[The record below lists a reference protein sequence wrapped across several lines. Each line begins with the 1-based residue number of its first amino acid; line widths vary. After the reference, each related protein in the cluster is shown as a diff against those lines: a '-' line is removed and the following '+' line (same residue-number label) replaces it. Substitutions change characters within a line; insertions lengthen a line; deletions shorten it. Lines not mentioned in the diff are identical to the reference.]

1 MEIHINNITKKFGN
15 VKAVDNLSLN
25 IKSGEFVA
33 FLGPSGCGKTT
44 TLLMT
49 AGIYKPNG
57 GTIYF
62 GDKDVTYL
70 PPKDRNIGMVFQ
82 SYALYP
88 HMSVYENITFSMKLK
103 KISEKIKR
111 EEAKKI
117 ADMLG
122 IGNLLDRKPG
132 ELSGGQQQRVA
143 LGRALIKKP
152 ELLLFDEPL
161 SNLDARLRISMRS
174 EIKRIQ
180 KELGI
185 TCIYVTH
192 DQVEAMTMADKV
204 AVIKDGQLQAFEP
217 PMDLHDKP
225 RNLFIGQF
233 VGNPPMNTWKSSVKE
248 IKGIPYVEMSDG
260 TYHEISTKYNSLKK
274 GKLVAGIRPGDIE
287 LVSEG
292 TDGAASAI
300 VSIVEPLGRDNLLD
314 CQCGKKT
321 VEILSDPHLGI
332 KHGQKIFFKIKK
344 DAWQFFDIESG
355 NSLLW
360 NV

>member
-1 MEIHINNITKKFGN
+1 MDVYLKNITKKFGN
-15 VKAVDNLSLN
+15 VKAVDNLNLH

-57 GTIYF
+57 GSIIF

-70 PPKDRNIGMVFQ
+70 SPKDRNIGMVFQ

-88 HMSVYENITFSMKLK
+88 HMNVYENITFSMKLK
-103 KISEKIKR
+103 KISESIKKK
-111 EEAKKI
+111 EAQRV

-122 IGNLLDRKPG
+122 IGHLLERKPG

-152 ELLLFDEPL
+152 QLLLFDEPL

-180 KELGI
+180 QELGI

-192 DQVEAMTMADKV
+192 DQVEAMTMADRV
-204 AVIKDGQLQAFEP
+204 AVIKNGQLQAFEP
-217 PMDLHDKP
+217 PMDLHEKP
-225 RNLFIGQF
+225 KTLFIGQF
-233 VGNPPMNTWKSSVKE
+233 VGNPPMNIWKSKISVE
-248 IKGIPYVEMSDG
+248 NNICYIEMPDG
-260 TYHEISTKYNSLKK
+260 TKQEISKDYSSIKK
-274 GKLVAGIRPGDIE
+274 SELIAGIRAEDITI
-287 LVSEG
+287 VDKN
-292 TDGAASAI
+292 TKGATLAK
-300 VSIVEPLGRDNLLD
+300 VNIVEPLGRDNLLD
-314 CQCGKKT
+314 CQCENKT
-321 VEILSDPHLGI
+321 IEILSDPHI
-332 KHGQKIFFKIKK
+332 KIRPGDEIYFTIKK
-344 DAWQFFDIESG
+344 DAWQFFDCESEK
-355 NSLLW
+355 SLLW
-360 NV
+360 N